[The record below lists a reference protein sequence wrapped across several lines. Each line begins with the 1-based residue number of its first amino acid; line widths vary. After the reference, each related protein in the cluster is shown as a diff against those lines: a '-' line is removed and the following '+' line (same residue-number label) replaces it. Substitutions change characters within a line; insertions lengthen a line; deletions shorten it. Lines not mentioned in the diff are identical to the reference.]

1 MLANTDTDVYTE
13 SDRHFYGRVR
23 SAAIQ
28 LCVLAGWVSLCVHFV
43 APFFFPVVWAGIIA
57 TAVYPLVRMAAPGRP
72 KLGATLFLVASLA
85 IVLIPA
91 WFLVQS
97 ALGALASIGQQLA
110 QGHLK
115 LPEPNPRVGEWPL
128 IGPRVLRVWH
138 EAVDTPSELAARLA
152 PQLRAAGGWLIRSVG
167 HLLSAL
173 GQSVIAVIL
182 ATMFLARPEACSR
195 GLTRVAERLVP
206 EHGASYIALAGA
218 TIRSVA
224 QGVLGIAIAQS
235 LLAALGL
242 VVARVPGTGLWALL
256 VLVVAVMQLPPLLI
270 LGPIAVYVFSAQGSL
285 TGTLFLIWSLA
296 VSASDGF
303 LKPFLLARGVSVP
316 TLVVLLGAI
325 GGVITNGIIGLFV
338 GAVVVAV
345 AYELGRAWLGDT
357 DKPREAPSAPQAH
370 EDTGSTPAPP
380 MGVEQPATHH

>member
-1 MLANTDTDVYTE
+1 M
-13 SDRHFYGRVR
+13 R
-23 SAAIQ
+23 
-28 LCVLAGWVSLCVHFV
+28 
-43 APFFFPVVWAGIIA
+43 
-57 TAVYPLVRMAAPGRP
+57 
-72 KLGATLFLVASLA
+72 
-85 IVLIPA
+85 
-91 WFLVQS
+91 
-97 ALGALASIGQQLA
+97 
-110 QGHLK
+110 
-115 LPEPNPRVGEWPL
+115 
-128 IGPRVLRVWH
+128 
-138 EAVDTPSELAARLA
+138 AR
-152 PQLRAAGGWLIRSVG
+152 
-167 HLLSAL
+167 
-173 GQSVIAVIL
+173 
-182 ATMFLARPEACSR
+182 
-195 GLTRVAERLVP
+195 
-206 EHGASYIALAGA
+206 
-218 TIRSVA
+218 
-224 QGVLGIAIAQS
+224 
-235 LLAALGL
+235 LGL